1 MNQAQ
6 HLTQLAAAILITGA
20 AGTLAA
26 IIAAVPTQPNRH
38 TRQHHKI
45 APNRARNKQPKKDN

>member
-6 HLTQLAAAILITGA
+6 HLHDLAIAILITGA
-20 AGTLAA
+20 AATVAA
-26 IIAAVPTQPNRH
+26 ILIAVPTQPNRH

-45 APNRARNKQPKKDN
+45 APNRARNQQPKKDN

>member
-6 HLTQLAAAILITGA
+6 HLTELAAAILITGTA
-20 AGTLAA
+20 ATLAA
-26 IIAAVPTQPNRH
+26 ILIAVPTQPNRH

-45 APNRARNKQPKKDN
+45 APNRARNQQPKKDN